1 MWMLWILMMIY
12 NVFYGRRKLIRLV
25 MKAILW
31 HNTTFLSNFILRNL
45 WLFFFRSVKQ
55 KESDQPTSAPIV
67 TWRHYY
73 TGSAM
78 TFLNLFSFAGKDD
91 TSSAYHFKKLTEL
104 GTSFFVLTQVISW
117 WVYMYVIRLYRLK
130 LNQ

>member
-45 WLFFFRSVKQ
+45 WLFFFQECKTKRKRSTDFCFDHHV
-55 KESDQPTSAPIV
+55 TS
-67 TWRHYY
+67 W
-73 TGSAM
+73 SAM

-91 TSSAYHFKKLTEL
+91 TSSAYHFKKPTEL
-104 GTSFFVLTQVISW
+104 GTSFFVITQVISW